1 MTTRLKSDTQNT
13 LPHGNASQVGG
24 YPGIGGRML
33 SEWVGGCS
41 GIRSQTPNTVWLADI
56 TYIDTD
62 EGWLYLAGVKDM
74 ATREIVALSAILGK
88 SPPGW

>member
-13 LPHGNASQVGG
+13 LPHGNASQ
-24 YPGIGGRML
+24 
-33 SEWVGGCS
+33 VGGCS

-74 ATREIVALSAILGK
+74 ATRKIVALSAILGK
-88 SPPGW
+88 SPAGW